1 MNAVQSEFS
10 PLGVHLTGKGVLVA
24 CVDSGIDY
32 AHPDFRNPDGST
44 RILRFWDQSLP
55 GNPPAGYQIG
65 TEFTKEDLDRIL
77 LEEGNP
83 ASGER
88 QPSRDISGHGT
99 GVMGIA
105 GGNGRAS
112 GGINRGVAYEST
124 LMAVKLGTPRPGGF
138 PRTTELIQGID
149 YLIRQALKL
158 KMPLAMNLS
167 FGNNY
172 GSHSGESLIEAYLD
186 RASDVGRNVICV
198 GTGNE
203 GGEALHTSGIL
214 ETGRETS
221 IQLNI
226 GEYETGVNV
235 QLWKQYADQVE
246 IALIHP
252 DGSRMGPFQ
261 EVLGPQRFLVENT
274 EILIYYGEP
283 GPYSISQEIYIE
295 WIPRGQYVD
304 SGIWRILLIPQKV
317 VEGNFDLW
325 LPGGGVL
332 NKNTKFPFPTPD
344 TTLTIPSTARK
355 IISVGAYNSRLLSY
369 AEFSGRGYTRVT
381 REIKPDLAAPGVGIL
396 TTVPGGGYG
405 TRTGT
410 SFAAPFV
417 TGAAALLMEWGIVR
431 GQDPYLYGEKVKAYL
446 RRGARRLSGG
456 TYPNPETGFGFLCLR
471 DSFPV

>member
-1 MNAVQSEFS
+1 
-10 PLGVHLTGKGVLVA
+10 
-24 CVDSGIDY
+24 
-32 AHPDFRNPDGST
+32 
-44 RILRFWDQSLP
+44 
-55 GNPPAGYQIG
+55 
-65 TEFTKEDLDRIL
+65 
-77 LEEGNP
+77 
-83 ASGER
+83 
-88 QPSRDISGHGT
+88 
-99 GVMGIA
+99 
-105 GGNGRAS
+105 
-112 GGINRGVAYEST
+112 
-124 LMAVKLGTPRPGGF
+124 
-138 PRTTELIQGID
+138 
-149 YLIRQALKL
+149 
-158 KMPLAMNLS
+158 S

-317 VEGNFDLW
+317 VEG
-325 LPGGGVL
+325 
-332 NKNTKFPFPTPD
+332 
-344 TTLTIPSTARK
+344 
-355 IISVGAYNSRLLSY
+355 
-369 AEFSGRGYTRVT
+369 
-381 REIKPDLAAPGVGIL
+381 
-396 TTVPGGGYG
+396 
-405 TRTGT
+405 
-410 SFAAPFV
+410 
-417 TGAAALLMEWGIVR
+417 
-431 GQDPYLYGEKVKAYL
+431 
-446 RRGARRLSGG
+446 
-456 TYPNPETGFGFLCLR
+456 
-471 DSFPV
+471 

>member
-1 MNAVQSEFS
+1 
-10 PLGVHLTGKGVLVA
+10 
-24 CVDSGIDY
+24 
-32 AHPDFRNPDGST
+32 
-44 RILRFWDQSLP
+44 
-55 GNPPAGYQIG
+55 
-65 TEFTKEDLDRIL
+65 
-77 LEEGNP
+77 
-83 ASGER
+83 
-88 QPSRDISGHGT
+88 
-99 GVMGIA
+99 GIA

-124 LMAVKLGTPRPGGF
+124 LMAGKLGTPRPGGF

-172 GSHSGESLIEAYLD
+172 GSHSGETLIDAYLD

-261 EVLGPQRFLVENT
+261 EVLGPQRFLV
-274 EILIYYGEP
+274 
-283 GPYSISQEIYIE
+283 
-295 WIPRGQYVD
+295 
-304 SGIWRILLIPQKV
+304 
-317 VEGNFDLW
+317 
-325 LPGGGVL
+325 
-332 NKNTKFPFPTPD
+332 
-344 TTLTIPSTARK
+344 
-355 IISVGAYNSRLLSY
+355 
-369 AEFSGRGYTRVT
+369 
-381 REIKPDLAAPGVGIL
+381 
-396 TTVPGGGYG
+396 
-405 TRTGT
+405 
-410 SFAAPFV
+410 
-417 TGAAALLMEWGIVR
+417 
-431 GQDPYLYGEKVKAYL
+431 
-446 RRGARRLSGG
+446 
-456 TYPNPETGFGFLCLR
+456 
-471 DSFPV
+471 